1 MITKTTGC
9 YKRVLLLWEE
19 FFVSL
24 SVAQEKKMDVSG
36 SDLFLGEKK
45 TEDVVFLIELQI
57 YIANSRNFL

>member
-1 MITKTTGC
+1 M
-9 YKRVLLLWEE
+9 
-19 FFVSL
+19 